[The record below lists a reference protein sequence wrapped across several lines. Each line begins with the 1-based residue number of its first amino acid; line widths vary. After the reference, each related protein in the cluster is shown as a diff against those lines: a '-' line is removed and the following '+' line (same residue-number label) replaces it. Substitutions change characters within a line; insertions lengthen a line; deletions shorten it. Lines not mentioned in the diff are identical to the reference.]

1 MRRVFRLV
9 AAFVRRDV
17 LVDFSYR
24 GSSIFTVAGALFS
37 LWSLYFLGRTFGDG
51 SPLLA
56 VSGGD
61 YFRFALVGIAFSVPL
76 RGGMAGVSRR
86 VRELQLF
93 GGLESL
99 VSAPVPPF
107 GSILLVAL
115 YPLLSA
121 AVRGALL
128 FGLGVL
134 LFGASFPQAD
144 YLWATVSLALGMA
157 AYLAFGIVSASFV
170 IVFKRGDPI
179 AWAVDALTFLLAGI
193 IYPVEVLPA
202 ALHPLAN
209 LLPATHALF
218 ALRRSLLQGAG
229 PQELAGSLTSLALFC
244 LVLLPLSAVV
254 LGVALR
260 KAARDG
266 TLGQA

>member
-1 MRRVFRLV
+1 MRRVLGLV
-9 AAFVRRDV
+9 AAFVRRDL

-24 GSSIFTVAGALFS
+24 GSSVFTVAGALFS
-37 LWSLYFLGRTFGDG
+37 LWSLYFLGRTFGNS

-99 VSAPVPPF
+99 VSSPVPPF
-107 GSILLVAL
+107 GSIVLVAL

-121 AVRGALL
+121 AVRGGLL
-128 FGLGVL
+128 FSLGVL
-134 LFGASFPQAD
+134 VFGAQFPQAN
-144 YLWATVSLALGMA
+144 YLWACVALGLGMA
-157 AYLAFGIVSASFV
+157 AYLAFGIVSAAFV
-170 IVFKRGDPI
+170 VVFKRGDPV
-179 AWAVDALTFLLAGI
+179 AWALDALTFLVSGI
-193 IYPVEVLPA
+193 IYPVEVLPRLLHPVA
-202 ALHPLAN
+202 ALV
-209 LLPATHALF
+209 PATHALA
-218 ALRRSLLQGAG
+218 ALRQALLQGAG
-229 PQELAGSLTSLALFC
+229 LAEIAPSLRSLLLFC
-244 LVLLPLSAVV
+244 GLLLPASALVLRA
-254 LGVALR
+254 ALR

-266 TLGQA
+266 TLGQV